1 MMVREAIEQRCFD
14 EYQRAMGRVA
24 DEIQLP
30 PDSTFRKMAG
40 RFRGNFYNIY
50 PFLFSSNYP
59 ALDSEV
65 VSKLALAGNLYFSYL
80 LVLDELL
87 DGDTQQSSLLVLHT
101 LHEYSMELLF
111 RLFPPDS
118 SFWRYFKKYRVDFL
132 SANDN
137 AKRGLDFQP
146 DWGEE
151 SIEDLNRIAR
161 NKSSFAKCATAGLM
175 ALAGLSADKDPLT
188 ETQEHFHLGL
198 QLLDDL
204 QDWKEDY
211 LGHRQSYLLSL
222 CFSDT
227 RLSQS
232 LKDKPTDELGVLGRY
247 IHYSGASERIFCLAK
262 KAFLDALS
270 SCASFD
276 VPWWSE
282 TVEEYVRKVNGLEHD
297 FLETQ
302 EWLLEKRKKVEEI
315 HRVPL
320 DSHATILKSGE
331 TFPFAGILMPAV
343 EFLLLEQK
351 YSYVEMQQLM
361 TLPDLSAGQSAK
373 SGLNVVS
380 DLFQRTIVLDALLE
394 MNYLDEA
401 TVSPD
406 VISEELSVI
415 RNSRMKSVRGGWNYF
430 PGYPW
435 LPPDT
440 DDLAQVIALLAR
452 TDCTDMYP
460 VLDDCIELLTTSNR
474 YEDGTFHTWILDAS
488 DSSDFQKRLRASV
501 GTYWG
506 ERLGKD
512 IEVTA
517 NLAYALEV
525 YDARRYGEIVGE
537 GVDAVMRAQADGGY
551 WSSVWYCGPFYGTY
565 LASRLLSGCRVG
577 IKPLENAKDFL
588 SHNQLACGG
597 WGGKEGDPLSTA
609 LAILSLCFIE
619 DAGLGVG
626 SDVITRAVNY
636 LGQVQK
642 STGSWR
648 QSPFIKMFIGNKDII
663 YRSET
668 ITTAFV
674 VKALAKLA
682 VQLSTADRKKRN
694 EHVSIE

>member
-30 PDSTFRKMAG
+30 PHSTFRKMAG
-40 RFRGNFYNIY
+40 RFRGNFYNFY

-59 ALDSEV
+59 ALDSEI

-87 DGDTQQSSLLVLHT
+87 DGDTQPSSLLVLHT

-111 RLFPPDS
+111 QLFPPDT

-146 DWGEE
+146 NWGEE
-151 SIEDLNRIAR
+151 SVEDLNRIAR

-232 LKDKPTDELGVLGRY
+232 LKNKPNDELGVLGRY
-247 IHYSGASERIFCLAK
+247 IHYSGVSERIFCLAK
-262 KAFLDALS
+262 KSFLDALS

-282 TVEEYVRKVNGLEHD
+282 TVEQYVRKVNDLERD

-315 HRVPL
+315 HRAPL
-320 DSHATILKSGE
+320 GSCAIMPKSAE
-331 TFPFAGILMPAV
+331 RLPFAGILVPAA
-343 EFLLLEQK
+343 EFLLLEQSHT
-351 YSYVEMQQLM
+351 YIEMQQRM
-361 TLPDLSAGQSAK
+361 TLPDLLNGQSAE

-380 DLFQRTIVLDALLE
+380 DLFQRTIVLDAFLE
-394 MNYLDEA
+394 MNHLDESM
-401 TVSPD
+401 VSPG

-452 TDCTDMYP
+452 TGCTDMSP
-460 VLDDCIELLTTSNR
+460 FLDDCIELLTTSNR
-474 YEDGTFHTWILDAS
+474 YADGTFHTWILDAS
-488 DSSDFQKRLRASV
+488 DNSDYQERLRASV

-517 NLAYALEV
+517 NLAHALLV
-525 YDARRYGEIVGE
+525 YDARRYGEVISGAA
-537 GVDAVMRAQADGGY
+537 DAVVRAQADGGY

-565 LASRLLSGCRVG
+565 VASRLLSECRVG

-588 SHNQLACGG
+588 LHNQLACGG
-597 WGGKEGDPLSTA
+597 WGGREGDPLSTA
-609 LAILSLCFIE
+609 LAILSLCFAH
-619 DAGLGVG
+619 DSGLVMD
-626 SDVITRAVNY
+626 SSVITRAVNY
-636 LGQVQK
+636 LGQAQK
-642 STGSWR
+642 LTGSWR
-648 QSPFIKMFIGNKDII
+648 QSPFIKMFIGKKDII

-682 VQLSTADRKKRN
+682 IQLTLADPNADN
-694 EHVSIE
+694 EHVTVS